1 MFSLVSMQHVA
12 HPPVFY
18 PHNSADFFFFL
29 ALFVNSLISEMKP
42 TLFAESGGRGTG
54 ERHTV
59 PQKAER
65 MVLLEVALAV
75 LEVAFS

>member
-1 MFSLVSMQHVA
+1 MQHVA
-12 HPPVFY
+12 HQPVFY
-18 PHNSADFFFFL
+18 PHNSTDFFL
-29 ALFVNSLISEMKP
+29 SSVNSLISEMKP

-65 MVLLEVALAV
+65 MVLLEVALEM
-75 LEVAFS
+75 LEVAFI